1 LIFRY
6 TEEEI
11 KAFSSIMKLERGFRA
26 IVSAC
31 SGDVRHILALINKV
45 GAFIYLH
52 ASLFLLIVSSRFH
65 QQHLDFGL
73 MIQRS

>member
-1 LIFRY
+1 MIFRY

-45 GAFIYLH
+45 GPFIYLDL
-52 ASLFLLIVSSRFH
+52 SLFILIVSSRFH
-65 QQHLDFGL
+65 PQHLDFGQ
-73 MIQRS
+73 MIQQS